1 MNENENKSLISYIL
15 YIMLKIYITCIAR
28 HTNTG
33 TILIIYIFMTG
44 LIYFLGARAN
54 IPQCL
59 CRSTAFW
66 ITDRDFVTIC

>member
-1 MNENENKSLISYIL
+1 MNENKSR
-15 YIMLKIYITCIAR
+15 IMLPVKIYTSTGIA
-28 HTNTG
+28 TTTG

-44 LIYFLGARAN
+44 LIYFLGVRAN

>member
-1 MNENENKSLISYIL
+1 MYVLLQLQLLELLLISY
-15 YIMLKIYITCIAR
+15 Y
-28 HTNTG
+28 
-33 TILIIYIFMTG
+33 ILIIYIFMTG

>member
-1 MNENENKSLISYIL
+1 MNENKSLI
-15 YIMLKIYITCIAR
+15 MLKIYTCIA
-28 HTNTG
+28 TTTG